1 MKNTTSVCGKRYK
14 SGTVK
19 CSVELMPGKGG
30 GDGTKPIV
38 YELGTG
44 AMQWLKEQAMENDN
58 GLDK

>member
-1 MKNTTSVCGKRYK
+1 MKNTILVCGRCE
-14 SGTVK
+14 SGTIK

-44 AMQWLKEQAMENDN
+44 AMQWLKEQEMENDN
-58 GLDK
+58 ELDK